1 MSDIEGN
8 MNAFKINCDGC
19 GKAAEKKTWLLMLYS
34 LFKF

>member
-19 GKAAEKKTWLLMLYS
+19 SKAAEKKKKNMVINAI
-34 LFKF
+34 